1 MKRFFPIIAIAIV
14 GLIGAAGAVGAAQ
27 DQITGSARAAAS
39 ERSVS
44 VTAHGTPLAAR
55 GHVRHQSPFGLITGD
70 VDCLNVQGN
79 RAAASGEL
87 DEPISAGPFLLTHFS
102 LLIED
107 NGQPNDGPPDDEFSL
122 FAGEAFEFAGDCGF
136 YLFDFAAPR
145 IVTQG
150 NLVVKDG

>member
-14 GLIGAAGAVGAAQ
+14 GLIGAAGAVGAAE
-27 DQITGSARAAAS
+27 DQVTGSARAAD

-55 GHVRHQSPFGLITGD
+55 GHVRFQSPVVGLVTGD

-87 DEPISAGPFLLTHFS
+87 DEPISRPPFLYTHFT
-102 LLIED
+102 LLFED
-107 NGQPNDGPPDDEFSL
+107 NGQPNDGPPDDWFRL
-122 FAGEAFEFAGDCGF
+122 MIGEAFEFAGDCGF
-136 YLFDFAAPR
+136 YLFGVASPL

-150 NLVVKDG
+150 NLVVKDR